1 MKLEFIADLLKKD
14 ATELVSTLNLQ
25 DVQDEV
31 PENALKDL
39 ISNHIKEVE
48 INAKVLGKKE
58 GEGMAKRTI
67 LTDAEKKLKTSFEV
81 DGKDFDDILSNLNA
95 KFETLSKSGSKDE
108 DLKKQVDTWKNTV
121 KDLQSKLESKDKEFE
136 SIRTKEVVKNKILP
150 VMGKFDFAT
159 PKVQEIALNQFLE
172 TNAFKIEGDD
182 LFLEKDGKYF
192 SNALE
197 LAENHFKD
205 FGKPKE
211 NKGPNAPNTRNGL
224 NGNAN
229 TLKDLLAEV
238 NKAKTSEERQSIM
251 ARIEALEKV

>member
-67 LTDAEKKLKTSFEV
+67 LNDAEKKLKTSFEV

-150 VMGKFDFAT
+150 VMGKFEFAT
-159 PKVQEIALNQFLE
+159 P
-172 TNAFKIEGDD
+172 
-182 LFLEKDGKYF
+182 
-192 SNALE
+192 
-197 LAENHFKD
+197 
-205 FGKPKE
+205 
-211 NKGPNAPNTRNGL
+211 
-224 NGNAN
+224 
-229 TLKDLLAEV
+229 
-238 NKAKTSEERQSIM
+238 
-251 ARIEALEKV
+251 

>member
-1 MKLEFIADLLKKD
+1 MKLEFVADLLKKD
-14 ATELVSTLNLQ
+14 ASELVSTLNLQ
-25 DVQDEV
+25 VQDEV

-39 ISNHIKEVE
+39 ITNHIKEIE
-48 INAKVLGKKE
+48 INSKVLGKKE

-67 LTDAEKKLKTSFEV
+67 LTEAEKKLKTNFEV
-81 DGKDFDDILSNLNA
+81 DGKDFDEIITNLSA

-121 KDLQSKLESKDKEFE
+121 KDLQTKLESKDKEFE

-150 VMGKFDFAT
+150 VIGKFEFAT
-159 PKVQEIALNQFLE
+159 QRVQEIAINQFLE
-172 TNAFKIEGDD
+172 TNTFKIEGED

-197 LAENHFKD
+197 IAENHFKD

-211 NKGPNAPNTRNGL
+211 NKAGNAPMERNGS
-224 NGNAN
+224 NKGT
-229 TLKDLLAEV
+229 TLKDLLEQV
-238 NKAKTSEERQSIM
+238 NKSKTSEERQSIM
-251 ARIEALEKV
+251 AQIQALEKV